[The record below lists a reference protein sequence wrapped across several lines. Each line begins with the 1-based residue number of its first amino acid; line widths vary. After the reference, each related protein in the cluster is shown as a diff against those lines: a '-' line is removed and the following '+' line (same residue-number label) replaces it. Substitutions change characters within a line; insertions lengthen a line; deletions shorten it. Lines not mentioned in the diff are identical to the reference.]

1 MEIKRIYEILN
12 NKEKVE
18 IEYNSYPVWI
28 QDLKDS
34 NTVRIGFIDSFD
46 EMDVDIKDLIEK

>member
-18 IEYNSYPVWI
+18 VEYNSRPVWFKI
-28 QDLKDS
+28 
-34 NTVRIGFIDSFD
+34 
-46 EMDVDIKDLIEK
+46 